1 MYNCMDIQMKMS
13 LFAAKRSAL
22 DIRFKPVS
30 QLFQL
35 LLLIGAK
42 MQLLTNTEYTS
53 NKKGSEKD

>member
-1 MYNCMDIQMKMS
+1 MDMKIKMS